1 MSDKHFVGLDLT
13 GFSDNGLQ
21 KPISRVT
28 LFLDDENVLTA
39 GDDTGFELTAPCPH
53 ATQAM
58 VNSMLAQLKGYQYH
72 MIQADDANLDPAAE
86 LGDGV
91 TAGPVYTT
99 ISRIAED
106 GDGYAGVQA
115 PGEAEME
122 EEYPSAGPMSQ
133 EFNRKIAQTRSSITK
148 TAEEIRLEVTNEV
161 AGLNSR
167 ITQTASSLDSKIE
180 NTAEGLQSQITQN
193 YSSLNAKIS
202 STDGRVASL
211 RLDLNGLETQVTGI
225 DGNVSTLSQTVKGIQ
240 ADVRDV
246 ESGLSQTVRIAADGV
261 TVTNASGSKLTIDG
275 GQINADTLNLTGK
288 ITFSDLDSGAQSTI
302 NGAASDAADAL
313 SAANTAQQD
322 ANDANSTISGWSYR
336 GGTYIDGAMIKAG
349 TVMASKLIGGEV
361 LMLTEDEAEAGGI
374 TISDASTADYAI
386 DFYSNG
392 AMRVQAYGRY
402 ATLYLE
408 AGRGSNTGAIALTDI
423 GGKYVASFNCTLIP
437 MGTNNLEHLGDPNN
451 TWEAAYIQDLYA
463 DNMDNTSDREKKTDI
478 GYDLAA
484 YDALFDRLKPAEY
497 RYKNGTSGRVHLGLI
512 AQDVEQAMTDTG
524 LEGAQ
529 FAGLVIGDLEAR
541 KNYFLRYNEI
551 FTLCIRQIQTLKARV
566 AALEGSM
573 NP

>member
-1 MSDKHFVGLDLT
+1 MFDKHFIGLDLT

-21 KPISRVT
+21 KPVSRVT
-28 LFLDDENVLTA
+28 LFLDDENVITA
-39 GDDTGFELTAPCPH
+39 GDDTGLELTAPCPH

-72 MIQADDANLDPAAE
+72 RIQAENANLDPAAE

-115 PGEAEME
+115 PGEAELE

-133 EFNRKIAQTRSSITK
+133 EFHRQLAQTRSSITK
-148 TAEEIRLEVTNEV
+148 TAEEIRLEVTSEV
-161 AGLNSR
+161 
-167 ITQTASSLDSKIE
+167 
-180 NTAEGLQSQITQN
+180 EGLQSQITQN

-202 STDGRVASL
+202 STDGRVSSL

-225 DGNVSTLSQTVKGIQ
+225 DGSVSKLSQTVGGIQ

-246 ESGLSQTVRIAADGV
+246 ETGLSQTVRIAADGV
-261 TVTNASGSKLTIDG
+261 TVTNASGSALTIDG
-275 GQINADTLNLTGK
+275 GQINAENLNLTGR
-288 ITFSDLDSGAQSTI
+288 ITFNDLS
-302 NGAASDAADAL
+302 AANQNVIIDAAADAADAL
-313 SAANTAQQD
+313 NAANTAQRDADD
-322 ANDANSTISGWSYR
+322 ANETISGWSYR

-361 LMLTEDEAEAGGI
+361 QILTEDEDLAGGI
-374 TISDASTADYAI
+374 IISGASTAEYAL
-386 DFYSNG
+386 DFYSEG
-392 AMRVQAYGRY
+392 AMRVQAYGSY

-437 MGTNNLEHLGDPNN
+437 MGTRNLEHLGDPNHA
-451 TWEAAYIQDLYA
+451 WEAAYIQDLHA
-463 DNMDNTSDREKKTDI
+463 DNTDNASDREKKTDI
-478 GYDLAA
+478 DYDLSP
-484 YDALFDRLKPAEY
+484 YDGLFDKLKPAAY
-497 RYKNGTSGRVHLGLI
+497 QFKTGNSGRVHLGLI
-512 AQDVEQAMTDTG
+512 AQDVEQAMLETG
-524 LEGAQ
+524 LDGGQ
-529 FAGLVIGDLEAR
+529 FAGLVIGDLKEK
-541 KNYFLRYNEI
+541 KNYYLRYNEI
-551 FTLCIRQIQTLKARV
+551 FTMCIWEIQQLKARV
-566 AALEGSM
+566 AALEGSR